1 MVDYS
6 HSSHLL
12 ASRLLETSLE
22 AGVLAFHNNV
32 NYSCGTAPDL
42 NRLRTLGPAIRGIG
56 RLKRYILICLNK
68 AYHKQSHLTMV
79 EIA

>member
-32 NYSCGTAPDL
+32 NYSCGTAPDF
-42 NRLRTLGPAIRGIG
+42 NRLR
-56 RLKRYILICLNK
+56 ILALPSGAKGASSDSYFLFDKSI
-68 AYHKQSHLTMV
+68 S
-79 EIA
+79 